1 MTDKLLASEMGWVT
15 GKQTRLSADNLG
27 GDRVFTVSAV
37 SSVSE
42 NGKNSPRIELVGEGL
57 PFIPCLTVTRI
68 VTALWGDN
76 AALWVGRSMKLYV
89 DHGVMFGKDVV
100 GGVRVS
106 EMSGISK
113 PATIRLTT
121 KLGKKSGFVVLPL
134 FLDFEERL
142 GFATSVQDVQDIYR
156 ESKNQLAQS
165 GALAVFKDICAKRA
179 DEIKQQQDGGEE
191 KQGVSNG
198 IS

>member
-1 MTDKLLASEMGWVT
+1 MTEKLLASEMGWTT

-27 GDRVFTVSAV
+27 DARVFTVSAV

-42 NGKNSPRIELVGEGL
+42 NGKNSPRIEFVGEGL

-68 VTALWGDN
+68 ITALWGDN

-113 PATIRLTT
+113 PATVRLTT
-121 KLGKKSGFVVLPL
+121 KLGKKSGFVILPL

-142 GFATSVQDVQDIYR
+142 GLATSAQGIRDIYR
-156 ESKNQLAQS
+156 E
-165 GALAVFKDICAKRA
+165 ALGVMQNDAAAAFKAVCAKRA
-179 DEIKQQQDGGEE
+179 NKIKLHSSEEESKVDE
-191 KQGVSNG
+191 NG
-198 IS
+198 IGE

>member
-1 MTDKLLASEMGWVT
+1 MTEKLLACEMGWTT

-27 GDRVFTVSAV
+27 DARVFTVSAV

-42 NGKNSPRIELVGEGL
+42 NGKNSPRIEFVGEEL

-68 VTALWGDN
+68 IAALWGDN
-76 AALWVGRSMKLYV
+76 AALWVGRSMRLYV
-89 DHGVMFGKDVV
+89 DHGVMFGKDIV

-121 KLGKKSGFVVLPL
+121 KLGKKSGFVILPL

-142 GFATSVQDVQDIYR
+142 GLVTSAQGVRDIYR
-156 ESKNQLAQS
+156 E
-165 GALAVFKDICAKRA
+165 ALVAMQNDAAAAFKAACAKRA
-179 DEIKQQQDGGEE
+179 NEIKQQCGEE
-191 KQGVSNG
+191 ENKGNENG
-198 IS
+198 ISE